1 MLKGLFRIFVF
12 LLIASPVTSHAK
24 PVCLDSDGEALVVN
38 GDRPAARVEA
48 VARAKW
54 AAIEQSAGVSVK
66 AETVV
71 QNFALIDD
79 AVIKQI
85 KGVVSGHKIL
95 SETVENDI
103 CKIKINACIEPSTV
117 GEALSSLSLNN
128 SIAVFIPAYR
138 PSAGYKGNL
147 LEETNILSETLI
159 GKIAEQG
166 YIVVDVTPTG
176 GADVALVDKA
186 MKSGNFTS
194 LRSKMYKSLS
204 NLLLIGKAD
213 YTVSTKKGEDVGYGI
228 SMPFQKVTVRMTYR
242 LVTREPSGKM
252 IILAAG
258 AEAAEGLANST
269 EDAAAIGLKSLAEKL
284 APTVIEKVSQYVKGV
299 SRRIVVNVQGINDIS
314 TSFSVKEVL
323 QGISWVASVEEKGLG
338 EFVVSYPEN
347 SIYLANS
354 LEQKGIFRVNRF
366 TQYQLELLYTDKR

>member
-1 MLKGLFRIFVF
+1 MLKGRLLLLLF
-12 LLIASPVTSHAK
+12 LLISLPATSHSK
-24 PVCLDSDGEALVVN
+24 PVCLDSEGEALLVN
-38 GDRPAARVEA
+38 GDIPAARVEA

-54 AAIEQSAGVSVK
+54 SAIEQTAGVSVK
-66 AETVV
+66 AETVL
-71 QNFALIDD
+71 QNFALVDD
-79 AVIKQI
+79 AVTKRI
-85 KGVVSGHKIL
+85 KGIVSGHKII
-95 SETVENDI
+95 SETVENNI
-103 CKIKINACIEPSTV
+103 CKVRISACIEPADA
-117 GEALSSLSLNN
+117 GEALASLSLNN
-128 SIAVFIPAYR
+128 SIAVFIPAYKPR
-138 PSAGYKGNL
+138 DSKTSAT

-166 YIVVDVTPTG
+166 YTVVDATPTG
-176 GADVALVDKA
+176 KSDAALVDKA
-186 MKSGNFTS
+186 IKSGNFTT
-194 LRSKMYKSLS
+194 LRSKMYRSMS

-213 YTVSTKKGEDVGYGI
+213 YTVSTKKGEAVGYGI
-228 SMPFQKVTVRMTYR
+228 NMPFQKVTVRMTYR

-258 AEAAEGLANST
+258 SQEAEGLANST
-269 EDAAAIGLKSLAEKL
+269 EDAAAIGLKRLAEKL
-284 APTVIEKVSQYVKGV
+284 APVVIEKISKYIKGV
-299 SRRIVVNVQGINDIS
+299 SRRIVVDVQGINDIS